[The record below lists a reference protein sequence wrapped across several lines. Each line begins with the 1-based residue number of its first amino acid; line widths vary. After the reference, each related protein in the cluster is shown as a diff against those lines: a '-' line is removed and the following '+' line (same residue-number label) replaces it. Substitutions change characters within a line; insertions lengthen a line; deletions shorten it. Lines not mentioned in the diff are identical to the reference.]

1 MPDNHPGTSNYTVRL
16 IKHKSAQMFARGAL
30 AVTLSAA
37 MGTAMIPT
45 QAIAE
50 GLDAATTATEQ
61 KAAATDQ
68 APTFDPKSVVY
79 NAGEVSMTL
88 DGKSEGTFSVFQVAT
103 SWVAGTPKQSADG
116 AWTCTLTI
124 TPKDENKIAGHFG
137 DSGYELDS
145 ANSKLTLTYTYNKW
159 SGWHAFDKADHAT
172 VAYKKAEQAPTFD
185 ASQAANDS
193 NAVKLLLDGVEQGGF
208 SVSQVADSW
217 TAGTPKKD
225 ADGNWTCTLTFVPK
239 AENKIAGHFGDS
251 GYELD
256 EANSKLTVT
265 YTYSDNKWNPG
276 GKSLDKADHGTLA
289 FKKAEQAPAFDV
301 TKQDVDVVVYDAGEF
316 DPAYETTKPLSAD
329 VATVGEVYKK
339 DDKWAVDVTL
349 KQGTAKD
356 YGVAD
361 HTTKGVYLFDDANS
375 VTEITYV
382 TSSLKTADWKP
393 EGDAAKVA
401 FAQVEAP
408 TADDIVN
415 AQVTVKTT
423 DGSKEK
429 NYYLG
434 AGTYEVGPV
443 TMGYANP
450 MCVVT
455 LKADKQQ
462 SYVDEFNAEKDADG
476 TYELAAKPNDIQFYF
491 SYDPDTQ
498 EWTNTTTDQYI
509 YVKEAD
515 QIPTFD
521 ADDAANEAGD
531 VKLLLDGEDQGNF
544 SVAQVAKSWTATEP
558 KQDADGNWTVD
569 LTFVPKDENKIA
581 GHFGDSGY
589 ELDEANSKLTVTY
602 EYNKNSGWHAFDKAD
617 RGTLAFKKAAV
628 TPDKPSKPTQPT
640 TPTNPTNPNNNG
652 GKATGNNANNNA
664 GNNAK
669 VTPKAGATKANA
681 AKAAAT
687 KAAASKASVPK
698 TGDNNSLAG
707 MATAGVLGAVS
718 LLIAAVEKLHDL
730 REQLR

>member
-193 NAVKLLLDGVEQGGF
+193 NAVKMLLDGVEQGGF

-217 TAGTPKKD
+217 TA
-225 ADGNWTCTLTFVPK
+225 
-239 AENKIAGHFGDS
+239 
-251 GYELD
+251 
-256 EANSKLTVT
+256 
-265 YTYSDNKWNPG
+265 
-276 GKSLDKADHGTLA
+276 
-289 FKKAEQAPAFDV
+289 
-301 TKQDVDVVVYDAGEF
+301 
-316 DPAYETTKPLSAD
+316 
-329 VATVGEVYKK
+329 
-339 DDKWAVDVTL
+339 
-349 KQGTAKD
+349 
-356 YGVAD
+356 
-361 HTTKGVYLFDDANS
+361 
-375 VTEITYV
+375 
-382 TSSLKTADWKP
+382 
-393 EGDAAKVA
+393 
-401 FAQVEAP
+401 
-408 TADDIVN
+408 
-415 AQVTVKTT
+415 
-423 DGSKEK
+423 
-429 NYYLG
+429 
-434 AGTYEVGPV
+434 
-443 TMGYANP
+443 
-450 MCVVT
+450 
-455 LKADKQQ
+455 
-462 SYVDEFNAEKDADG
+462 
-476 TYELAAKPNDIQFYF
+476 
-491 SYDPDTQ
+491 
-498 EWTNTTTDQYI
+498 
-509 YVKEAD
+509 
-515 QIPTFD
+515 
-521 ADDAANEAGD
+521 
-531 VKLLLDGEDQGNF
+531 
-544 SVAQVAKSWTATEP
+544 TEP
-558 KQDADGNWTVD
+558 KKDADGNWTVD